1 MTVPFVVYSC
11 SAMRNKSEAG
21 PSAAVDEG
29 RVSVTVLAP
38 AYNEEAVLEQFCAA
52 VIEELG
58 PDWELLL
65 VDDGSTDRTR
75 EIAEHFARADA
86 RVRLVAHDG
95 NRGLGAALSTGIAH
109 ARGDLVIT
117 MDADL
122 SHPLELLPAM
132 IAECAD
138 ADVVFASRFIPGGG
152 MVDIPWW
159 RIVSSQIA
167 NRMLRVLF
175 ATRTHDLTTGFRV
188 YRRTALRD
196 LRVRAH
202 GFAAQLEVTVRL
214 QAAGYR
220 AAEVPFVLG
229 SRAAGSSKMRYFAL
243 IPGYAATTVRL
254 LGVRWRGRKARRAT
268 SLSVPS
274 GNSAVSNME
283 TAQQAERP

>member
-1 MTVPFVVYSC
+1 MC
-11 SAMRNKSEAG
+11 NRSEAG
-21 PSAAVDEG
+21 PSPAVDEG

-52 VIEELG
+52 VIGQLG

-86 RVRLVAHDG
+86 RVRLVAYDA
-95 NRGLGAALSTGIAH
+95 NRGIGAALSTGIAH

-132 IAECAD
+132 IAKCAD

-167 NRMLRVLF
+167 NRMLRVVF

-188 YRRTALRD
+188 YRRTALCD
-196 LRVRAH
+196 VRVQAH
-202 GFAAQLEVTVRL
+202 GFAAQLELTVRL

-243 IPGYAATTVRL
+243 IPRYAATTVRL
-254 LGVRWRGRKARRAT
+254 LGVRWRCRKARRAAPI
-268 SLSVPS
+268 SLASC
-274 GNSAVSNME
+274 NSAVSDMK
-283 TAQQAERP
+283 TAQHPERP